1 MATQLENTGNLERK
15 LSMTIA
21 MADIDREVEQRL
33 RKLARTVKMPGF
45 RPGKVPMKIV
55 TQSYGGQ
62 VRAEVL
68 GDVVG
73 KAFSEGIA
81 EHSLRV
87 AGEPSIAPREG
98 GDEGAL
104 GFDAT
109 FEVYPE
115 IAVPTLESLEIE
127 RVGCEIGEAE
137 IDKTIEILRKQR
149 VTWSEVDRAAADGDR
164 ATIDFVG
171 KIDDVAFEG
180 GTAEGFAF
188 VLGEG
193 RMLPD
198 FEAAVRGMKA
208 GESRTAP
215 VAFPEDY
222 GSKEL
227 AGKTASFEITTRKV
241 EEPVLPTVDA
251 DFARELGQ
259 ADGDVEAMRQ
269 DIRRNLE
276 REVGQRVRGRTKSNV
291 MDSLAAASGF
301 ELPKA
306 LVRSEGEA
314 LAERARNDLAARG
327 VDVKDIPVPADAF
340 TEQAE
345 RRVRLGLL
353 VGEIVRREKLQAK
366 PDQIRAQIEEFAQAY
381 ENPAE
386 VVRHYFSDRNR
397 LAEIEALVIE
407 QNVVDWALAG
417 AKVSDKALTFDE
429 LMAAG

>member
-269 DIRRNLE
+269 DI
-276 REVGQRVRGRTKSNV
+276 
-291 MDSLAAASGF
+291 
-301 ELPKA
+301 
-306 LVRSEGEA
+306 
-314 LAERARNDLAARG
+314 
-327 VDVKDIPVPADAF
+327 
-340 TEQAE
+340 
-345 RRVRLGLL
+345 
-353 VGEIVRREKLQAK
+353 
-366 PDQIRAQIEEFAQAY
+366 
-381 ENPAE
+381 
-386 VVRHYFSDRNR
+386 
-397 LAEIEALVIE
+397 
-407 QNVVDWALAG
+407 
-417 AKVSDKALTFDE
+417 
-429 LMAAG
+429 